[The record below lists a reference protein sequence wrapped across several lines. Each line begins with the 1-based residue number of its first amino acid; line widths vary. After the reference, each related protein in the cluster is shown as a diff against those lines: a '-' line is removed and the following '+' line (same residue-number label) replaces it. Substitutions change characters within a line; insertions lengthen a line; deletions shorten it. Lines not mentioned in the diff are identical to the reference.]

1 MSADI
6 IIMMIMITAAARIVR
21 NMDALLTKMRMV
33 SAITASAWM
42 RMGTVYVGPTIMIVN
57 ILLMRTKM
65 AAVTIVQK

>member
-1 MSADI
+1 
-6 IIMMIMITAAARIVR
+6 MMIMITAAARIVR
-21 NMDALLTKMRMV
+21 NMDALLTKMRMG